1 MPKKEPN
8 FESKNVRA
16 NNIPNV
22 INGDD
27 TIYRSYS
34 GVQKSVAYSR
44 DHINIEP
51 NRSVRPS
58 FTKQDYTSFRES
70 EAVPSKQ
77 KAIIKMCMEAYDNVG
92 IIRNIIDLMSDFAC
106 QGMTIVHKNKT
117 EEKFY
122 RKWFEEINGQERS
135 ERFLNYLYRTANV
148 IVRRKMAKISP
159 KQVKNLKSTAVDGKP
174 FSEPPAKKS
183 EIPWSYEFLNPLVVD
198 YKKTEGGKFKLHMN
212 LTQDT
217 YNVLIGNSS
226 LPQDMRKRLQSGK
239 RDVVLDESKVRVFH
253 YKKDDWLRW
262 ANPMVRPILDDII
275 MLEKMKLADLAAL
288 DGAISNVRLWILG
301 SLEHKIMPKKAAVD
315 KLRDILASNVGG
327 GTMDLIWGPDLTF
340 IESNSQ
346 IYKFLGSEK
355 YGPVMASIF
364 GGMGV
369 PPTLTGSSGS
379 SGFTNNH
386 VALKTLIERLE
397 YGRQVLWSFWNL
409 EFRIVQKAMGFKTA
423 PNIHFDNIILSDEAA
438 IQSLLI
444 SLADRDII
452 SNETLLERLGE
463 LPEIE
468 SVRVK
473 RETVARDS
481 DPQSVKK
488 ASPYHNPQ
496 HTDDMA
502 KLAITKDVL
511 NVKEYF
517 DKLGLPSQ
525 KPPAIPTPAGSGGNK
540 NQKAKPKKPSGGR
553 PINTRDTDTR
563 KQKRVLPRAGAEVMS
578 IWALNAQK
586 EIADLMTPIALTH
599 FKKKNLRSLTKAE
612 FDQLEFLKLCALA
625 GLEPFSVIDEQVI
638 KNAIEF
644 NIRPSK
650 AFSNTVDF
658 YTSDFISSCQ
668 KEPSVEDLRMIY
680 AITYS
685 EIKQNKT

>member
-1 MPKKEPN
+1 MPN
-8 FESKNVRA
+8 FGSANKRP
-16 NNIPNV
+16 NNIPDI
-22 INGDD
+22 INNDD
-27 TIYRSYS
+27 SIYRSYS
-34 GVQKSVAYSR
+34 GIQKSVAYTNR
-44 DHINIEP
+44 NHINIEP

-58 FTKQDYTSFRES
+58 FTRKDYTGFRES
-70 EAVPSKQ
+70 EAVPSRQ

-92 IIRNIIDLMSDFAC
+92 VIRNIIDLMSDFAC
-106 QGMTIVHKNKT
+106 QGMTIVHKNKA
-117 EEKFY
+117 EERFY
-122 RKWFEEINGQERS
+122 RQWFEQVNGHERS

-148 IVRRKMAKISP
+148 IVRRQMAKITP
-159 KQVKNLKSTAVDGKP
+159 KQMKNLKSIAADGKP
-174 FSEPPAKKS
+174 FTDPKIKKN
-183 EIPWSYEFLNPLVVD
+183 EIPWSYEFLNPMVVE
-198 YKKTEGGKFKLHMN
+198 YKKVDNGKLKLHMN

-217 YNVLIGNSS
+217 YSVLIGNASI
-226 LPQDMRKRLQSGK
+226 PEDMRKRLASGK
-239 RDVVLDESKVRVFH
+239 KDILLDESRVRVFH

-262 ANPMVRPILDDII
+262 ANPMVRPILDDIL

-288 DGAISNVRLWILG
+288 DGAISNVRLWTLG
-301 SLEHKIMPKKAAVD
+301 SLEHKIVPKKPAVD

-346 IYKFLGSEK
+346 VYKFLGSEK

-369 PPTLTGSSGS
+369 PPTLTGSSGT

-409 EFRIVQKAMGFKTA
+409 EFKMVQKAMGFKTA

-438 IQSLLI
+438 IKNLLI

-452 SNETLLERLGE
+452 SNETLLERIGE

-468 SVRVK
+468 AVRVK
-473 RETVARDS
+473 REAVAREVDAQT
-481 DPQSVKK
+481 PRK

-496 HTDDMA
+496 HIEEMA
-502 KLAITKDVL
+502 KLGIDNQVL

-525 KPPAIPTPAGSGGNK
+525 KPPAIPAPAGSGGNK
-540 NQKAKPKKPSGGR
+540 NQKAKPKQPSGGR
-553 PINTRDTDTR
+553 PINTKDSAPR

-586 EIADLMTPIALTH
+586 EIADVMTPIALTH
-599 FKKKNLRSLTKAE
+599 FNKKNLRSLTKAE
-612 FDQLEFLKLCALA
+612 FDQLEFLKLCALS
-625 GLEPFSVIDEQVI
+625 GLEPFSIINEESM
-638 KNAIEF
+638 KNAIES
-644 NIRPSK
+644 NIKPSK

-658 YTSDFISSCQ
+658 YTSDFISNCQ

-680 AITYS
+680 AISYS
-685 EIKQNKT
+685 EINQNKT